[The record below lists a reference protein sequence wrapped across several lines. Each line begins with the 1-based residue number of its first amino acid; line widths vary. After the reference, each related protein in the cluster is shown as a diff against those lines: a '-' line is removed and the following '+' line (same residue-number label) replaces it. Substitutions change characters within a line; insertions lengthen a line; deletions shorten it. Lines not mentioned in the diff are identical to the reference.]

1 MARSHRFSGVS
12 KSIVATTVQTITFP
26 ANEIEGAGVIG
37 YDVLFQGGADIA
49 DIDRVRVFAS
59 GDLILDMSQTQLRT
73 WIEATH
79 RTGTVQ
85 ATTDTRFHIPLYMP
99 DMVTRDERDSCQFPL
114 GAQPQVE
121 IDFLN
126 TVPAG
131 TAIIGWTKTDQQPM
145 FASRL
150 YSAVLNFSASQT
162 NARYAL
168 QDGGIIRGIIINTA
182 GVDRARLVLSD
193 REVFRIPG
201 PQFNGLTFGN
211 MILATRMN
219 ESPIS
224 LTDPF
229 FVPISFGIPASVGSS
244 YLELDTGAGWDG
256 VSNEIVVW
264 SFVPLGNG
272 QNGQ

>member
-12 KSIVATTVQTITFP
+12 KVIAATTTQTITFP
-26 ANEIEGAGVIG
+26 ANEIEGAGVVG
-37 YDVLFQGGADIA
+37 YDILFQGGADIA
-49 DIDRVRVFAS
+49 DVERIRVFAS
-59 GDLILDMSQTQLRT
+59 GDLILDMSPAQLRT
-73 WIEATH
+73 WIEGTH

-85 ATTDTRFHIPLYMP
+85 PTTDTRLHIPLYMP
-99 DMVTRDERDSCQFPL
+99 DLVTRDERDGCQFPL

-121 IDFLN
+121 IDLLN

-131 TAIIGWTKTDQQPM
+131 TAIIGWTKTDVAPM
-145 FASRL
+145 YASRL
-150 YSAVLNFSASQT
+150 YSSVLNFSASQV

-168 QDGGIIRGIIINTA
+168 QDGGVIKGIIINTV

-193 REVFRIPG
+193 REVFRVPG

-211 MILATRMN
+211 DILALRMN
-219 ESPIS
+219 ESPVT

-229 FVPISFGIPASVGSS
+229 FVPVSFGIPAAVGSS
-244 YLELDTGAGWDG
+244 YLELDTGAAWAG

-264 SFVPLGNG
+264 SCIQLQQG
-272 QNGQ
+272 QV